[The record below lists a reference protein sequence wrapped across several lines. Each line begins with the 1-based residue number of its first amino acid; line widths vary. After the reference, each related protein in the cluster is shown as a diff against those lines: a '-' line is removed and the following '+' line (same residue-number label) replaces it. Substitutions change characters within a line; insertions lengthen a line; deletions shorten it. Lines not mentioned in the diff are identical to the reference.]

1 VIAADVDAVAFAT
14 VAELARKAHTSGP
27 TVVRL
32 AVKLGYSG
40 FAALQAEAQA
50 DMAKRL
56 RPASERIR
64 ERSAPL
70 RVLSG
75 VLAAEQ
81 ENLQWTF
88 QRIDPATFKRAV
100 DLFADRNRRILVLSG
115 EDARPAGLVLAGGLD
130 TLRDGVHL
138 AAGSDVDV
146 ARRLAHLGRR
156 DVVVAMDLRRY
167 ERWVVRGAEQA
178 AANGVAVVAVSD
190 SLVSPL
196 AKVAAAAFV
205 VAAGSP
211 GPFDSMVA
219 MTALANAIVAAVA
232 QRLRPAATR
241 RLDRVERAWSEAG
254 VLAD

>member
-1 VIAADVDAVAFAT
+1 MRGRTAARAASSRSSQRFETLVTFVSTMAISVTAIPTTIHGRIREAGPRLTAAERKVADVIAADVDAVAFAT

-70 RVLSG
+70 RMLSG

-115 EDARPAGLVLAGGLD
+115 EDARSAGLVLAGGLD

-167 ERWVVRGAEQA
+167 ERWVVRG
-178 AANGVAVVAVSD
+178 
-190 SLVSPL
+190 
-196 AKVAAAAFV
+196 
-205 VAAGSP
+205 
-211 GPFDSMVA
+211 
-219 MTALANAIVAAVA
+219 
-232 QRLRPAATR
+232 
-241 RLDRVERAWSEAG
+241 
-254 VLAD
+254 